1 MKQVLQII
9 FLALIGT
16 ALTACHNSTDDYM
29 TSVTI
34 VINGGDTLRIDRVQ
48 ATATIRNLNT
58 KQVITSTNFNGNT
71 LQQQLLRGAYQISVD
86 GSIQYTNQKQQTRIR
101 SFRSQTDFIAFG
113 DSDDYTLEM
122 KPIFTD

>member
-16 ALTACHNSTDDYM
+16 ALTACHNRTDDYM

-71 LQQQLLRGAYQISVD
+71 LQQQLLRGAYQVSVD

>member
-1 MKQVLQII
+1 M
-9 FLALIGT
+9 A
-16 ALTACHNSTDDYM
+16 
-29 TSVTI
+29 SVTI

-71 LQQQLLRGAYQISVD
+71 LKQQLLRGAYQISVD

-113 DSDDYTLEM
+113 DSNDYTLEM

>member
-9 FLALIGT
+9 FLALIGI

-29 TSVTI
+29 ASVTI

-58 KQVITSTNFNGNT
+58 KQVITSTNFNGNV
-71 LQQQLLRGAYQISVD
+71 LKQQLLRGAYQVSVD

-113 DSDDYTLEM
+113 DSNDYTLEM

>member
-1 MKQVLQII
+1 MKQALQII

-34 VINGGDTLRIDRVQ
+34 AINGGDTLRIDRVQ

-71 LQQQLLRGAYQISVD
+71 LKQQLLRGAYQVSVD

-101 SFRSQTDFIAFG
+101 SFRSQTDFIAFS

>member
-1 MKQVLQII
+1 M
-9 FLALIGT
+9 A
-16 ALTACHNSTDDYM
+16 
-29 TSVTI
+29 SVTI

-71 LQQQLLRGAYQISVD
+71 LQQQLLRGAYQVSVD

>member
-9 FLALIGT
+9 FLTLIGT

-71 LQQQLLRGAYQISVD
+71 LKQQLLRGAYQVSVD
-86 GSIQYTNQKQQTRIR
+86 GSIQYTNQKQQTHIR

-113 DSDDYTLEM
+113 DSNDYTLEM

>member
-1 MKQVLQII
+1 M
-9 FLALIGT
+9 A
-16 ALTACHNSTDDYM
+16 
-29 TSVTI
+29 SVTI

-71 LQQQLLRGAYQISVD
+71 LQQQLLRGAYQVSVD
-86 GSIQYTNQKQQTRIR
+86 GSIQYTNQKQQTRVR

-113 DSDDYTLEM
+113 DSNDYTLEM

>member
-9 FLALIGT
+9 FLTLIGT

-71 LQQQLLRGAYQISVD
+71 LKQQLLRGAYQVSVD

-101 SFRSQTDFIAFG
+101 SFRSQTDFIAFS

>member
-1 MKQVLQII
+1 M
-9 FLALIGT
+9 A
-16 ALTACHNSTDDYM
+16 
-29 TSVTI
+29 SVTI
-34 VINGGDTLRIDRVQ
+34 AINGGDTLRIDRVQ

-58 KQVITSTNFNGNT
+58 KQAITSTNFNGNT
-71 LQQQLLRGAYQISVD
+71 LQQQLLRGAYQVSVD

-113 DSDDYTLEM
+113 DSNDYTLEM

>member
-1 MKQVLQII
+1 M
-9 FLALIGT
+9 A
-16 ALTACHNSTDDYM
+16 
-29 TSVTI
+29 SVTI

-71 LQQQLLRGAYQISVD
+71 LKQQLLRGAYQVSVD

-113 DSDDYTLEM
+113 DNNDYTLEM

>member
-29 TSVTI
+29 ASVTI

-48 ATATIRNLNT
+48 ATATIRNVL
-58 KQVITSTNFNGNT
+58 K
-71 LQQQLLRGAYQISVD
+71 QQLLRGAYQVSVD

-113 DSDDYTLEM
+113 DSNDYTLEM

>member
-1 MKQVLQII
+1 M
-9 FLALIGT
+9 A
-16 ALTACHNSTDDYM
+16 
-29 TSVTI
+29 SVTI

-71 LQQQLLRGAYQISVD
+71 LKQQLLRGAYQVSVD
-86 GSIQYTNQKQQTRIR
+86 GSIQYTNQKQQTHIR

-113 DSDDYTLEM
+113 DSNDYTLEM

>member
-1 MKQVLQII
+1 M
-9 FLALIGT
+9 A
-16 ALTACHNSTDDYM
+16 
-29 TSVTI
+29 SVTI

-71 LQQQLLRGAYQISVD
+71 LKQQLLRGAYQVSVD

-113 DSDDYTLEM
+113 DSEDYTLEM

>member
-1 MKQVLQII
+1 M
-9 FLALIGT
+9 A
-16 ALTACHNSTDDYM
+16 
-29 TSVTI
+29 SVTI

-58 KQVITSTNFNGNT
+58 KQVITSTNFNGNV
-71 LQQQLLRGAYQISVD
+71 LKQQLLRGAYQVSVD

-113 DSDDYTLEM
+113 DSNDYTLEM

>member
-1 MKQVLQII
+1 M
-9 FLALIGT
+9 A
-16 ALTACHNSTDDYM
+16 
-29 TSVTI
+29 SVTI

-71 LQQQLLRGAYQISVD
+71 LKQQLLRGAYQVSVD

-113 DSDDYTLEM
+113 ESNDYTLEM

>member
-1 MKQVLQII
+1 M
-9 FLALIGT
+9 A
-16 ALTACHNSTDDYM
+16 
-29 TSVTI
+29 SVTI

-71 LQQQLLRGAYQISVD
+71 LKQQLLRGAYQVSVD

>member
-16 ALTACHNSTDDYM
+16 ALTACHNRTDDYM

-34 VINGGDTLRIDRVQ
+34 AINGGDTLRIDRVQ

-71 LQQQLLRGAYQISVD
+71 LKQQLLRGAYQVSVD